1 MHPTFHNIQ
10 QFIPYLPVLSYP
22 SLWGLLRLLE
32 GITSDVSK
40 NQVSKPS
47 FRDHLKKLV
56 IEVASKPSDHPLL
69 PVIAQFLFSVSN
81 KHLID
86 QLNKRTTLR
95 SFRNLQE
102 PIGTYWNL
110 LEPSGTFWNLQTF
123 RLWIQN

>member
-56 IEVASKPSDHPLL
+56 VEVASKPSDHSLL

-95 SFRNLQE
+95 SFRNL
-102 PIGTYWNL
+102 
-110 LEPSGTFWNLQTF
+110 GTFH
-123 RLWIQN
+123 WILGF